1 MNVRINLYLSILP
14 FLSLLSLPYIVSC
27 SDHLKK
33 QNSQPGQSQ
42 TTSLNKR
49 DSVALSILVKCETA
63 YQQCGNFK
71 DQGDEGS
78 IMYLSDKNKSTQN
91 IYSISKQGNVLVY
104 KSKSSVNSIVTNVEY
119 RLNRDNGMSILT
131 LQNKIDTIP
140 LQQVLFRIMQNG
152 GGALMFY
159 SSLLFPDIAITPSG
173 NSSLTQGRNIY
184 LASDTTINNDVCYS
198 VISVSG
204 YFPSLEAIHKADPK
218 DISKSSDNLNSNNS
232 TVANKYIIRKS
243 DYFVIRHEGWLYFGV
258 DLQNQTFRNFN
269 PNCM

>member
-1 MNVRINLYLSILP
+1 MNVRINLCLSILP

-27 SDHLKK
+27 SDHLEK

-42 TTSLNKR
+42 ATSLIKR
-49 DSVALSILVKCETA
+49 DSVALSILVKCEMA
-63 YQQCGNFK
+63 YQQCNNFN
-71 DQGDEGS
+71 DQGNGGS

-91 IYSISKQGNVLVY
+91 IYSISKQGNVLLY
-104 KSKSSVNSIVTNVEY
+104 KSKTTENSIVTNVEY

-152 GGALMFY
+152 DGALLFY
-159 SSLLFPDIAITPSG
+159 SSLLFPDITITPSG

-184 LASDTTINNDVCYS
+184 LASDTTINNEVCYS

-204 YFPSLEAIHKADPK
+204 YFPSIEAIHNADPK
-218 DISKSSDNLNSNNS
+218 DIPKSSDNLNSNTS
-232 TVANKYIIRKS
+232 TLANKYIIRKS
-243 DYFVIRHEGWLYFGV
+243 DYLVIRNEGWLYSGV
-258 DLQNQTFRNFN
+258 DLQNKTVRNFN
-269 PNCM
+269 PKCL